1 MPRAYGRSLRV
12 ARTRDADA
20 LWMCHSLGLHTGVF
34 VFCGKGGEDGRCLCL
49 FWTEVITLVDGCWE
63 LFTRSRD
70 YKIYQRT
77 NKELQSHSAAAG
89 GECPASNE
97 GTLISFR
104 SGHFLLY
111 TPQPRCN
118 TQYAIWRTIHERTG
132 MTTGKDSGLLY
143 VWERYRATSF

>member
-1 MPRAYGRSLRV
+1 MISWAMPRAYGRSLRV

-89 GECPASNE
+89 DKCPASNE
-97 GTLISFR
+97 GTLVLGQDIFCYILHNLDATR
-104 SGHFLLY
+104 
-111 TPQPRCN
+111 N
-118 TQYAIWRTIHERTG
+118 MQYGAQFMKE
-132 MTTGKDSGLLY
+132 L
-143 VWERYRATSF
+143 E